1 VLQALEMHY
10 RVALLP
16 TQDLAQQATKTIDIE
31 VYLPGQGRY
40 YEVSSCSNC
49 EDFQARRGNMRYRP
63 GEGEKPE
70 YLHTLNG
77 SGVATPRLMAAIL
90 ENNQT
95 ADGRVRV
102 PDVLQE
108 IVGAEYL

>member
-1 VLQALEMHY
+1 
-10 RVALLP
+10 
-16 TQDLAQQATKTIDIE
+16 
-31 VYLPGQGRY
+31 
-40 YEVSSCSNC
+40 
-49 EDFQARRGNMRYRP
+49 MRYRP

-70 YLHTLNG
+70 YVHTLNG

-108 IVGAEYL
+108 MVGTEYL